1 MQYMINIS
9 KKLLTIVAMT
19 MTMATNSVA
28 ADTLTVAMTG
38 DIMMGTLFPTPVLP
52 SEDGKKLFVDVKD
65 ILLNADVTAGNLEGT
80 LCDDGTTKK
89 KPSKYC
95 YAFETPLRFAPRLK
109 EVGFDFLT
117 MANNHSMDFGLKG
130 LESTEKTLDAMGIAY
145 AGVRG
150 RRKGAVVT
158 RNGVRYGFC
167 AFGHNGYTIR
177 HQELE
182 TAKAIIDSIRNKCD
196 ILIVTFHGGAE
207 GKDKSNLPQ
216 GREYFLGEDRGGLRS
231 FTHFCIDNGADIVFG
246 HGPHVVRCVELY
258 KGRLIAYSL
267 GNFCT
272 PYGVNITGI
281 SGYAPV
287 LEAKIS
293 KDGRFLKGKI
303 HSFIQQRGKGPR
315 KDNANMVAKQMRK
328 LTNADIKN
336 NKLKIADDGTI
347 TVK

>member
-52 SEDGKKLFVDVKD
+52 PEDGKKLFVDVKD

-207 GKDKSNLPQ
+207 GKDKSNLP
-216 GREYFLGEDRGGLRS
+216 
-231 FTHFCIDNGADIVFG
+231 
-246 HGPHVVRCVELY
+246 
-258 KGRLIAYSL
+258 
-267 GNFCT
+267 
-272 PYGVNITGI
+272 
-281 SGYAPV
+281 
-287 LEAKIS
+287 
-293 KDGRFLKGKI
+293 
-303 HSFIQQRGKGPR
+303 
-315 KDNANMVAKQMRK
+315 
-328 LTNADIKN
+328 
-336 NKLKIADDGTI
+336 
-347 TVK
+347 

>member
-1 MQYMINIS
+1 
-9 KKLLTIVAMT
+9 MT
-19 MTMATNSVA
+19 MTVATNSVA

-52 SEDGKKLFVDVKD
+52 PEDGKKLFVDVKD

-216 GREYFLGEDRGGLRS
+216 GREYFLGEDRGELRS

>member
-1 MQYMINIS
+1 MINIS
-9 KKLLTIVAMT
+9 KKLFTIVAMT

-52 SEDGKKLFVDVKD
+52 PEDGKKLFVDVKN

-117 MANNHSMDFGLKG
+117 MANNHSMDFGLNG

-177 HQELE
+177 HQ
-182 TAKAIIDSIRNKCD
+182 
-196 ILIVTFHGGAE
+196 
-207 GKDKSNLPQ
+207 
-216 GREYFLGEDRGGLRS
+216 
-231 FTHFCIDNGADIVFG
+231 
-246 HGPHVVRCVELY
+246 
-258 KGRLIAYSL
+258 
-267 GNFCT
+267 
-272 PYGVNITGI
+272 
-281 SGYAPV
+281 
-287 LEAKIS
+287 
-293 KDGRFLKGKI
+293 
-303 HSFIQQRGKGPR
+303 
-315 KDNANMVAKQMRK
+315 
-328 LTNADIKN
+328 
-336 NKLKIADDGTI
+336 
-347 TVK
+347 

>member
-19 MTMATNSVA
+19 MTVATNSVA

-52 SEDGKKLFVDVKD
+52 PEDGKKLFVDVKD

-89 KPSKYC
+89 NPSKYC

-196 ILIVTFHGGAE
+196 KLIVTFHGGAE

-216 GREYFLGEDRGGLRS
+216 GREYFLGEDRGELRS

-303 HSFIQQRGKGPR
+303 HSFIQQRGKRPR

>member
-1 MQYMINIS
+1 MINIS

-19 MTMATNSVA
+19 MTVATNSVA

-216 GREYFLGEDRGGLRS
+216 GREYFLGEDRGELRS

-258 KGRLIAYSL
+258 KGRLIADSR
-267 GNFCT
+267 GNLCT
-272 PYGVNITGI
+272 AYGVYITGI
-281 SGYAPV
+281 SG
-287 LEAKIS
+287 
-293 KDGRFLKGKI
+293 
-303 HSFIQQRGKGPR
+303 
-315 KDNANMVAKQMRK
+315 
-328 LTNADIKN
+328 
-336 NKLKIADDGTI
+336 
-347 TVK
+347 

>member
-1 MQYMINIS
+1 MLTDMNFR
-9 KKLLTIVAMT
+9 KKLLAMMAVAT
-19 MTMATNSVA
+19 SITAQTSA

-52 SEDGKKLFVDVKD
+52 PDDGKQLFVDVKN
-65 ILLNADVTAGNLEGT
+65 ILVSADVTAGNLEGT
-80 LCDDGTTKK
+80 LCDNGTTKK

-109 EVGFDFLT
+109 EAGFDFLT
-117 MANNHSMDFGLKG
+117 MANNHSMDFGVKG
-130 LESTEKTLDAMGIAY
+130 IESTEKTLDGMGIAY

-182 TAKAIIDSIRNKCD
+182 TAKAIIDSIRKQCD

-216 GREYFLGEDRGGLRS
+216 GREYFLGEDRGELRS

-246 HGPHVVRCVELY
+246 HGPHVVRCMELY

-287 LEAKIS
+287 LEAKIG

-315 KDNANMVAKQMRK
+315 KDTANLVAKQIRK
-328 LTNADIKN
+328 LTLADIKD